1 MSTKV
6 HFIAP
11 EIQENPEGWGPCAI
25 SDQFKDM
32 PYQPFSKS
40 DRVGKVA
47 DWTGQTYAD
56 KRMANKYNSQFAGG
70 AQYSFFIEEDDDKY
84 QLVDTGR
91 GTRSNQRGPG
101 GRLGGRIGQ
110 RNQRNRLQ
118 GGRGGGNM
126 QVINKNGRMQP
137 GRGGMNQNTRGGRWS
152 KNQSGRGKYDKQGGM
167 KKRDALAS
175 VYVKSSWKV
184 LEEMDFPRLSKLTLP
199 GISEGS
205 DIYKCG
211 SLEYYDKTYDR
222 VTCKNEKRLQRV
234 NRISYKVTTT
244 DDPMIRT
251 LSKSHGNVYATDAII
266 AALMCATRSVISWD
280 IVVQRV
286 GDKLFFDKRDESD
299 FDLLTV
305 NETAADP
312 PYNDEEGKNTINWP
326 KNLAME
332 ATYISHNFSQ
342 QALKK
347 EEQRFSFENPNPFI
361 REGDESEPLSVAY
374 RYRKFDLGDGIE
386 LVVRTELDA
395 VTVGP
400 SGDHQ
405 FMNLKGLLE
414 WDSKVILI
422 NLTN

>member
-1 MSTKV
+1 
-6 HFIAP
+6 
-11 EIQENPEGWGPCAI
+11 
-25 SDQFKDM
+25 
-32 PYQPFSKS
+32 
-40 DRVGKVA
+40 
-47 DWTGQTYAD
+47 
-56 KRMANKYNSQFAGG
+56 
-70 AQYSFFIEEDDDKY
+70 
-84 QLVDTGR
+84 
-91 GTRSNQRGPG
+91 
-101 GRLGGRIGQ
+101 
-110 RNQRNRLQ
+110 
-118 GGRGGGNM
+118 
-126 QVINKNGRMQP
+126 
-137 GRGGMNQNTRGGRWS
+137 
-152 KNQSGRGKYDKQGGM
+152 M

-199 GISEGS
+199 GISDGV

-251 LSKSHGNVYATDAII
+251 LSKSHGNVYATDAIV

-347 EEQRFSFENPNPFI
+347 EEPRYTFDNPNPFI
-361 REGDESEPLSVAY
+361 REEDDGEPLSVAY
-374 RYRKFDLGDGIE
+374 RYRTFDLGDGIQ
-386 LVVRTELDA
+386 LVVRTEIDA

-400 SGDHQ
+400 NGDHQ

-414 WDSKVILI
+414 WDSKVTLQVES
-422 NLTN
+422 